1 MNAQNLPKSARD
13 YQRDQR
19 LEISAAVAALE
30 RAWRRMG
37 DSFDGSWNAGV
48 GAQVEQILVTGQQ
61 RVINRTR
68 RYVPDVLAET
78 GQTRAITAFAET
90 SSVPLLGVAGDG
102 RPVESLSYGAVTRSK
117 QAIALGA
124 TVPQA
129 LVAGRKFLTL
139 AGSTVLADTSRQQ
152 MSLELGTRHVG
163 GYIRM
168 ITPPSC
174 SRCLVLAG
182 QWYAANTGFER
193 HPGCLCVHVPASEAL
208 STDLR
213 VDPHAYFETL
223 SAEEQ
228 DRVFTKAGAEAIR
241 HGADISQVVNARRGM
256 TRSQSG
262 RLIRN
267 ERGLY
272 TTTEGM
278 TRRGWAYQQQRYYR
292 THGPVQE
299 RLMPESIIEI
309 AKNQDDYVRLL
320 RLYGYM

>member
-13 YQRDQR
+13 FQRDHR
-19 LEISAAVAALE
+19 REISAAVAALQ

-37 DSFDGSWNAGV
+37 PEFDGSWDAGV
-48 GAQVEQILVTGQQ
+48 GAQVERVLVTGQQ
-61 RVINRTR
+61 RTIRRTR
-68 RYVPDVLAET
+68 RYTPAVLAET
-78 GQTRAITAFAET
+78 GQTRALDPFVGYDP
-90 SSVPLLGVAGDG
+90 SPLVGVAGDG
-102 RPVESLSYGAVTRSK
+102 RPVDSLMYGAVTRSK
-117 QAIALGA
+117 SLIGGGA
-124 TVPQA
+124 TIPQA
-129 LVAGRKFLTL
+129 LAGGGVFLMQ
-139 AGSTVLADTSRQQ
+139 AGGTVLADTARQT
-152 MSLELGTRHVG
+152 MSLELGTRRVG
-163 GYIRM
+163 GYVRM

>member
-1 MNAQNLPKSARD
+1 MNAQHLPKSARA
-13 YQRDQR
+13 YQRDHR
-19 LEISAAVAALE
+19 LEISAAVTALN

-37 DSFDGSWNAGV
+37 PDFDGSWNTGV
-48 GAQVEQILVTGQQ
+48 GAQVERVLVTGQQ

-68 RYVPDVLAET
+68 TYVPEVLAET
-78 GQTRAITAFAET
+78 GQTRAVTAFAET

-129 LVAGRKFLTL
+129 LEAGRKFLTL
-139 AGSTVLADTSRQQ
+139 AGGTALADTARQQ

-163 GYIRM
+163 GYMRM

-182 QWYAANTGFER
+182 QWYRKNTGFER
-193 HPGCLCVHVPASEAL
+193 HPGCLCVHVPASESL
-208 STDLR
+208 SSDLR
-213 VDPHAYFETL
+213 VDPEAYFRSL
-223 SAEEQ
+223 STEEQ
-228 DRVFTKAGAEAIR
+228 DRIFTRAGAEAIR
-241 HGADISQVVNARRGM
+241 NGADMTQVVNARRGM
-256 TRSQSG
+256 TRSQGG
-262 RLIRN
+262 RLIRD

-292 THGPVQE
+292 THGPVQA
-299 RLMPESIIEI
+299 RLMPESILEI